1 MAVPARLGVPYTRD
15 MLDRLAA
22 HRRLLVVVGLGYVV
36 LTSVGVASGNGQTGY
51 YAVLLPVLVA
61 VVAYLDGRQPFSREV
76 LWGLALWGALHLAGG
91 LVPATDDRVLYNV
104 WLLPFVRF
112 DHLVHA
118 VGFGFAGL
126 AFREAVHA
134 RTAMAVASGA
144 VLVFFGGLGL
154 GALNEMIEFLIT
166 RVVEDT
172 NIGGFENT
180 GWDLVANTVGAG
192 VAAAWLRHRYRSE
205 GSGRHRAPIAEHRR
219 R

>member
-1 MAVPARLGVPYTRD
+1 MRWRSPPGAPNTRD
-15 MLDRLAA
+15 LLDRLAA
-22 HRRLLVVVGLGYVV
+22 HRRLLLVVGLGYVA
-36 LTSVGVASGNGQTGY
+36 LTSVGVVSGNGQTDY
-51 YAVLLPVLVA
+51 YTVLLPVLVA
-61 VVAYLDGRQPFSREV
+61 VVAYLDGRRPFSRGV

-134 RTAMAVASGA
+134 GGVVAVKSGA
-144 VLVFFGGLGL
+144 VLAFFGDLGL

-166 RVVEDT
+166 RVVADT

-192 VAAAWLRHRYRSE
+192 AAA
-205 GSGRHRAPIAEHRR
+205 A
-219 R
+219 